1 MVVDLTTI
9 DNNTQIKVESWS
21 EKLDLVLQLPVLIDI
36 NIPEINIGSLVVVEQ
51 EAVLLVE
58 SGIVESKS
66 VLHPYSIKSLI
77 HDGSIRVICN

>member
-9 DNNTQIKVESWS
+9 DNNTQIKVESRS

-58 SGIVESKS
+58 SGIVVQECAAPLQYQVTHSRWQ
-66 VLHPYSIKSLI
+66 Y
-77 HDGSIRVICN
+77 